1 MKLPHYS
8 NHTYEVKMNNGLTY
22 RFEMS
27 YAELIKF
34 EMRKWKRI

>member
-1 MKLPHYS
+1 MKLPKYS

-34 EMRKWKRI
+34 SVERDQ